1 MTGLELKEKLAA
13 QSVSSSTIAKKLGIT
28 PQALDST
35 FKSKDVR
42 SNTLERIAAVLGVD
56 MGFFY
61 PIGSTTNTNVNNL
74 KKQSAHNLHQ
84 GNGNITENA
93 SNNDAMMMLL
103 QQTLKQRFITIY
115 KNINRKLQNNIIP
128 KQTLSLCILMMAQ
141 ITVWASS
148 LIISVFQRLKT

>member
-1 MTGLELKEKLAA
+1 MTGLELKEKLAS

-61 PIGSTTNTNVNNL
+61 PIGTSTTYTQENNM
-74 KKQSAHNLHQ
+74 KKQKVHNLHQ

-93 SNNDAMMMLL
+93 GNQDALMLAL
-103 QQTLKQRFITIY
+103 QQNSELIALLKE
-115 KNINRKLQNNIIP
+115 RKEQ
-128 KQTLSLCILMMAQ
+128 
-141 ITVWASS
+141 
-148 LIISVFQRLKT
+148 